1 MDVDLDK
8 VYFSNFLKLPI
19 KGVPGCFLTRTGY
32 TGEDGFE
39 LSIPNGS
46 VSRHSLCWIGGALGW
61 QEGVRRH
68 RWL

>member
-39 LSIPNGS
+39 LSIPNSS
-46 VSRHSLCWIGGALGW
+46 VRAGCCLRGHLQCG
-61 QEGVRRH
+61 
-68 RWL
+68 